1 MLILSQEGVYAM
13 KQELEEIKKQYA
25 AGGIKSRD
33 LEAHIFTTLYKSEAS
48 RVRDACADAALV
60 RCLCVEES
68 SGVGLESVKASR
80 LDNCALTGG
89 GLLLAGIEGK
99 IGAALIP
106 LGLAG
111 PVLIHGQYVKGEK
124 IWLPLATNEAALVA
138 GVQRG
143 AKAINLAGGLK
154 TLVHYDGMSRAP
166 MIEAPDI
173 YEARRLC
180 ERVKADAAYVKSL
193 QRFIY
198 DPFVRLQSIDP
209 YQLGT
214 KVILR
219 MNCKTG
225 DAMGMNGVTKAAADI
240 TRGILE
246 DYPGWKLI
254 TISSNM
260 CTDKKNAHINVLCG
274 RGKAVQ
280 TEVFLSDEVLAKVFR
295 RGVNGRSVEK
305 TVFHKCYLGSALS
318 GTISGFNVNAANTV
332 AAFFAA
338 TGQDLAHVVSSSSIF
353 VQADAVPGGL
363 HFMVSLPC
371 LELAAVGGGT
381 MFGTAREMLALLGC
395 ERRGASVDDNTSVL
409 RLAEIA
415 AAAVT
420 CLDLNTACA
429 QAAGYEM
436 ADSHVKLARGEEK

>member
-1 MLILSQEGVYAM
+1 M
-13 KQELEEIKKQYA
+13 KQELENIKKQYA
-25 AGGIKSRD
+25 SGEIKSQN
-33 LEAHIFTTLYKSEAS
+33 LETVIFTQLYGADAS
-48 RVRDACADAALV
+48 KVKDACADAALL
-60 RCLCVEES
+60 RCLCVEEA
-68 SGVGLESVKASR
+68 SGLSLESVRTSR
-80 LDNCALTGG
+80 LDNCGLAGG
-89 GLLLAGIEGK
+89 ERVLPGIEGK

-111 PVLIHGQYVKGEK
+111 PVLINGRYVKNEK
-124 IWLPLATNEAALVA
+124 VWLPLATNEAALVA

-143 AKAINLAGGLK
+143 AKAVNLAGGLK

-173 YEARRLC
+173 YEAHELC
-180 ERVKADAAYVKSL
+180 QRVKTDTGYVQSL
-193 QRFIY
+193 QKYIY

-240 TRGILE
+240 TRGILK

-260 CTDKKNAHINVLCG
+260 CTDKKSAHINILNG
-274 RGKAVQ
+274 RGKSVQ
-280 TEVFLSDEVLAKVFR
+280 TEVFISDEILGRVFKK
-295 RGVNGRSVEK
+295 GVNGRSVEK

-353 VQADAVPGGL
+353 VQADAAEGGV

-371 LELAAVGGGT
+371 MELATVGGGT
-381 MFGTAREMLALLGC
+381 MFGTAGEMLALLGC
-395 ERRGASVDDNTSVL
+395 KKPGASVDDNTSVL